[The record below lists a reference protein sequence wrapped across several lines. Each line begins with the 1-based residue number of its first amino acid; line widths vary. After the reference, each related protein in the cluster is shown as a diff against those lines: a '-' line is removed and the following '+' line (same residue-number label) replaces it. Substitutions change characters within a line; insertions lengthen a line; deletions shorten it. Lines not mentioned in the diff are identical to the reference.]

1 MKILTNVASLLLES
15 FYTMVLRLVAGSMAI
30 LTAIFGTSPEEYVQ
44 ALLNQFV
51 G

>member
-1 MKILTNVASLLLES
+1 MKILTNVASLLVETL
-15 FYTMVLRLVAGSMAI
+15 FTMLLRLVAGSMAL
-30 LTAIFGTSPEEYVQ
+30 LTAIFGSSPEEYVQ

>member
-1 MKILTNVASLLLES
+1 MKIITNIASLLVETL
-15 FYTMVLRLVAGSMAI
+15 FTMVLRLVAGSMAL
-30 LTAIFGTSPEEYVQ
+30 LTAIFGSNPEEYVQ

>member
-1 MKILTNVASLLLES
+1 MRVLTSFANVLLES
-15 FYTMVLRLVAGSMAI
+15 LFTMVLRLVAGTMAI